1 MATTTVAFSKVL
13 IKKGDGA
20 SPEDYAQPCL
30 INGSRAIQIT
40 ASYSEDVIPDCD
52 NPDDPAQILRQADS
66 ISVTINGAGKLHQND
81 AKTYVDLA
89 LGGASANWSI
99 EVGTAGATGAF
110 KIQAPFVVTDFSI
123 NTQRPT
129 TAECDISLAS
139 SGLTSSS
146 VTALT

>member
-20 SPEDYAQPCL
+20 SPEAYTAPCL
-30 INGSRAIQIT
+30 INGSKAIQIT

-66 ISVTINGAGKLHQND
+66 ISVTINGSGKLHQDD

-89 LGGASANWSI
+89 LGGVAANWSI
-99 EVGTAGATGAF
+99 EVGTASATGAF
-110 KIQAPFVVTDFSI
+110 KIRAPFVVTDFSI
-123 NTQRPT
+123 NTNRPT

-139 SGLTSSS
+139 SALTAASI
-146 VTALT
+146 TALT